1 VESINLKMNNK
12 SENINKLL
20 NDGFLTVDNNI
31 LDKEEIKDLSLKCH
45 DAIINCESVNYK
57 EYKDNYFVNENFKK
71 FNNQQVVDDF
81 FKQKIRHILGVSD
94 EVDQYVGKIIS
105 HDSIKEILNYL
116 FLEPKCHGVH
126 IRMADKNSIPLG
138 IHTDASNEL
147 SLSILLNDVTNKDA
161 TTVVIRSSH
170 LFPTSIKNTIERLSP
185 RFFSFFT
192 TAITGKIGSLN
203 FFFNKA
209 AHGVKKGK
217 GNKSI
222 AILIGFHDN
231 QHKEHKIVLL
241 PEKTIKNFSLINN
254 KDFPMNYFETN
265 PENSRNITM
274 KDVRISKIHE
284 HRKMSIREKII
295 YFILILSGY
304 FVKFLKKIKS
314 LI

>member
-1 VESINLKMNNK
+1 MDNK
-12 SENINKLL
+12 NENINKLL
-20 NDGFLTVDNNI
+20 NDGFLTIDNNI
-31 LDKEEIKDLSLKCH
+31 LDKEEIKDLSEKCH

-57 EYKDNYFVNENFKK
+57 EYKDNYFENENFKK
-71 FNNQQVVDDF
+71 YNNGQVVDDF

-94 EVDQYVGKIIS
+94 EVDQYIGKIIS

-116 FLEPKCHGVH
+116 FLEPRCHGVH
-126 IRMADKNSIPLG
+126 VRMADKNSIPLG

-147 SLSILLNDVTNKDA
+147 SLSILLNDITEKDA

-192 TAITGKIGSLN
+192 TAITGNAGSLN
-203 FFFNKA
+203 FFFNKT
-209 AHGVKKGK
+209 AHGVKKGEN
-217 GNKSI
+217 NKST
-222 AILIGFHDN
+222 AILFGFHDN
-231 QHKEHKIVLL
+231 QHKTFKTALL
-241 PEKTIKNFSLINN
+241 PEETIKSFSLINN
-254 KDFPMNYFETN
+254 KDFPMNYFEFN

-274 KDVRISKIHE
+274 NDARISKISE
-284 HRKMSIREKII
+284 HRKMSIKEKII
-295 YFILILSGY
+295 YYIFILSGY